1 MKHCPSTNG
10 PWKTYRL
17 DHLPPA
23 HACVSVREIVS
34 FDFYEQ
40 EGIVYSKFVT
50 SQVHT
55 YEQQIP
61 ALANL
66 TDLALDGGCRIGRQW
81 DCDIYWKWCEEVE
94 GGMQARLANGH
105 SFQRQTCKYGPKEE
119 TIHERGGKQACE
131 CLCGKTQTL
140 YLQL

>member
-1 MKHCPSTNG
+1 M
-10 PWKTYRL
+10 
-17 DHLPPA
+17 
-23 HACVSVREIVS
+23 
-34 FDFYEQ
+34 
-40 EGIVYSKFVT
+40 
-50 SQVHT
+50 

-66 TDLALDGGCRIGRQW
+66 KDLALDGGCRIGRQW
-81 DCDIYWKWCEEVE
+81 DCDIWFYWKWCEEVE

-119 TIHERGGKQACE
+119 TIHERGGKQAGE